1 MLSPCCILQLTE
13 FGGAPVQFV
22 AQRSIPDR
30 EHLFLLPKLVAVVVR
45 VDVALFHLV
54 QVDVALFHLGQ
65 FSPVLLLLPL
75 RPTVLEPDLHL
86 LLGHL
91 QEPVGGKPM

>member
-45 VDVALFHLV
+45 VDVALFHL
-54 QVDVALFHLGQ
+54 GK
-65 FSPVLLLLPL
+65 FSSVLLLLPL
-75 RPTVLEPDLHL
+75 RPTVLEPDFDL
-86 LLGHL
+86 LLRHL
-91 QEPVGGKPM
+91 QEPGGGNKGKRKEVGSK